1 MSPPSPFDV
10 ATLVPSNRD
19 LLQAVRTGRKG
30 LALVPCIAAEE
41 AAREALRM
49 AESGV
54 TAIAMREASP
64 AMAVAAKATRLPIL
78 SLQLVATREDALA
91 ARAFGADAVILDP
104 TRSDAERETT
114 ASDARS
120 TRMVALHLA
129 RTRAEVE
136 QAVSRGS
143 KAIVVQ
149 AADAKGLVQLASAAG
164 RLVVIAW
171 PSGPLADELQTLRG
185 AVDAVVVD
193 VDVWGATGFER
204 LVSEVN
210 P

>member
-1 MSPPSPFDV
+1 M
-10 ATLVPSNRD
+10 
-19 LLQAVRTGRKG
+19 
-30 LALVPCIAAEE
+30 
-41 AAREALRM
+41 
-49 AESGV
+49 
-54 TAIAMREASP
+54 
-64 AMAVAAKATRLPIL
+64 
-78 SLQLVATREDALA
+78 QLVATREDALA
-91 ARAFGADAVILDP
+91 ARAFGADAVVLDP
-104 TRSDAERETT
+104 TRSEAERETT

-136 QAVSRGS
+136 QAVARGA

-149 AADAKGLVQLASAAG
+149 AADAKGIVQLATAAG
-164 RLVVIAW
+164 RLLVIAW